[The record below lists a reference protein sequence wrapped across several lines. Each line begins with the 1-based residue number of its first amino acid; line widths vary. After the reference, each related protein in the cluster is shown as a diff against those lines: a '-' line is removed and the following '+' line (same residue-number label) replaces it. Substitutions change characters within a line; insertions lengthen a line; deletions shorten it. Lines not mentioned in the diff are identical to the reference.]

1 VTGLAPEP
9 VDRAIAR
16 ILAGGLDE
24 PTPGTPVCANCRDT
38 GYACE
43 DHPQLPWAGVHG
55 PTPLHGEHGG
65 AVMPCPACCDPIP
78 TDGTHSITDAF
89 TPRHLRTTS

>member
-16 ILAGGLDE
+16 ILAGGLSDI
-24 PTPGTPVCANCRDT
+24 PTPVTPVCRDCLDT

-43 DHPQLPWAGVHG
+43 DHPQFPWEGVHG

-65 AVMPCPACCDPIP
+65 AGMPCPTCCDPIP
-78 TDGTHSITDAF
+78 QDGTHAVSDAF
-89 TPRHLRTTS
+89 TPRHLRNP